1 MWIDLALGYYSAG
14 STNYR
19 LEYHHRDNALQLLG
33 NPSSLYTFAHHIPF
47 STKKRLLIEKKTFTY
62 LQKGTGLKKNKHH
75 DVELKI

>member
-19 LEYHHRDNALQLLG
+19 LVFGFNHHRDNALQLLG

-62 LQKGTGLKKNKHH
+62 LQKGTGLKKKQAS
-75 DVELKI
+75 